1 MIKCSKCKRQ
11 TKANEPTGTYNI
23 LKYVDKKQKQ
33 LGTRIVK
40 TFQTCMKCSGE
51 VIK

>member
-1 MIKCSKCKRQ
+1 MMRCSKCKKQ
-11 TKANEPTGTYNI
+11 TIANEPTGSYSI
-23 LKYVDKKQKQ
+23 LKYIDRKKKE

-40 TFQTCMKCSGE
+40 TFKTCMKCSGE